1 MWRCKNLEIEKGH
14 RFRIDKKT
22 TELLKDEDSN
32 LYLAVVFL
40 ELARKQ
46 LGLPASCLGRH
57 YMLGKESSYY
67 PRGRS
72 VLIGERP

>member
-14 RFRIDKKT
+14 RFRMGKKT

-40 ELARKQ
+40 ELACKP
-46 LGLPASCLGRH
+46 LGLSASCLGRH
-57 YMLGKESSYY
+57 YMLGKERGCY